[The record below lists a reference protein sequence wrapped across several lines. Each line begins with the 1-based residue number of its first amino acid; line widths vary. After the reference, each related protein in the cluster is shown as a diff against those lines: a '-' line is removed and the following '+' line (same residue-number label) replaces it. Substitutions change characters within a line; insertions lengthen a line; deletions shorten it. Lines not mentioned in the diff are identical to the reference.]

1 MLYFDIETGVIDGVD
16 RYLVP
21 AKTPAN
27 YKSAEAIA
35 KHEAESLISAKEK
48 AALDPGTLRI
58 AAIGYAINDG
68 PVMSLLCQNPEMERA
83 GLIAFWGLVD
93 EQWRAADYVVG
104 YNVVAFDMP
113 ALIIRSFLLNVE
125 PSTRELKKYGMRG
138 VIDLMD
144 RLSFGGL
151 SPTRSQAWWCQRF
164 GIESND
170 PVKGSDIPALV
181 ASGDWA
187 TIQAHVEADIDK
199 TRALATRIL

>member
-1 MLYFDIETGVIDGVD
+1 MYFDIETGVIDDVD

-27 YKSAEAIA
+27 YKSADAIA
-35 KHEAESLISAKEK
+35 KHEAESLVTAKEK

-58 AAIGYAINDG
+58 AAIGYAVDDG
-68 PVMSLLCQNPEMERA
+68 PVMSLLCQTEAVEQAALRV
-83 GLIAFWGLVD
+83 FWGLVD
-93 EQWRAADYVVG
+93 SQWQAADYIVG
-104 YNVVAFDMP
+104 YNVLAFDMP
-113 ALIIRSFLLNVE
+113 ALITRSFLLGVE
-125 PSTRELKKYGMRG
+125 PSTRELKRYGMRG

-144 RLSFGGL
+144 RLSFSGL
-151 SPTRSQAWWCQRF
+151 VPARSQAWWCQRF
-164 GIESND
+164 GIDIAD

-181 ASGDWA
+181 ASGNWA